1 MGLRD
6 TLWAVL
12 PTWGVF
18 VVLALVGSGPSSS
31 GRRLLLMRLRAGSFT
46 LLLGLLVLRLLTIVG
61 AANLI
66 CLPLLLVA
74 LVLREVGVLP
84 GLVVELAPV
93 TVFPLVAFL
102 VAGRLHGWVSSEEG
116 VQDGSASGVRRLR
129 RGGARLLRACCQTL
143 RPEDLRGE
151 HGFFGGPDG
160 VAKLMARVVW
170 RVALVGLLL
179 VPGFAF
185 YAAPSVF
192 SFSLAPE
199 LLQSSGIDTAVFLGA
214 TALFTVV
221 LIEFLQGL
229 RVVAGRR
236 DGWALAL
243 VTVEAA
249 ALVAVASTT
258 NADGATL
265 PFGLEGSSGLLL
277 GLAVAPVL
285 ALQWDFGVA
294 ALACVLTLLA
304 SRRQL
309 NEPAA
314 GTIVVPEGSPTAATG
329 GSGHEIVA
337 TGPAVP
343 PPG

>member
-1 MGLRD
+1 M
-6 TLWAVL
+6 
-12 PTWGVF
+12 
-18 VVLALVGSGPSSS
+18 
-31 GRRLLLMRLRAGSFT
+31 
-46 LLLGLLVLRLLTIVG
+46 
-61 AANLI
+61 
-66 CLPLLLVA
+66 
-74 LVLREVGVLP
+74 
-84 GLVVELAPV
+84 
-93 TVFPLVAFL
+93 
-102 VAGRLHGWVSSEEG
+102 
-116 VQDGSASGVRRLR
+116 
-129 RGGARLLRACCQTL
+129 
-143 RPEDLRGE
+143 
-151 HGFFGGPDG
+151 
-160 VAKLMARVVW
+160 AKLMARVVW

-185 YAAPSVF
+185 YAAPSIF

-249 ALVAVASTT
+249 ALVACASTT
-258 NADGATL
+258 NAAGATL
-265 PFGLEGSSGLLL
+265 PFGLEVTNSLLL

-314 GTIVVPEGSPTAATG
+314 GPIVVPEGSPTAATG

-337 TGPAVP
+337 TSPAVP